1 VKSTSVPSETFTDRS
16 DLGIELMLIKPKVS
30 GLVRRT
36 NHAVFMQDTLQQ
48 EDFDALATDIRAARC
63 AILKWRRKFNTALLH
78 AEERSR
84 KDPLDFGKR
93 YELLGLSLV
102 VNIILSRM
110 LCCIVPND
118 RALLEEEVQNL
129 SAELKTVQG
138 TLEHNRRAELF
149 FAQKAKIGD
158 AAIATHT
165 YFRDVLHNGRIIE
178 LWRLEKFFEA
188 LGRKC
193 CDGRTCCDLDR

>member
-1 VKSTSVPSETFTDRS
+1 
-16 DLGIELMLIKPKVS
+16 MLLKPKVS

-36 NHAVFMQDTLQQ
+36 NHAVLMQDTLQP
-48 EDFDALATDIRAARC
+48 EDFDALAVNIRAARC
-63 AILKWRRKFNTALLH
+63 TILKWRRKFNTALLH

-84 KDPLDFGKR
+84 RDLLDFGKR

-102 VNIILSRM
+102 VNIVLSRM
-110 LCCIVPND
+110 LCCIVPNE

-129 SAELKTVQG
+129 SSELKTVQG
-138 TLEHNRRAELF
+138 SLEHDRRAELF

-158 AAIATHT
+158 AAIATHV
-165 YFRDVLHNGRIIE
+165 YFRDVLHSGKIIE

-188 LGRKC
+188 LGKKC
-193 CDGRTCCDLDR
+193 CDGRTCCNLER